1 MGKLEKEVK
10 ILNVNKKELEMI
22 LSKINARKIEESLQQ
37 IYVYDLPSIY
47 ARFYDCLL
55 QLKQINKTYQFEICR
70 LIK

>member
-47 ARFYDCLL
+47 ARFSSSL
-55 QLKQINKTYQFEICR
+55 QMFLSALN
-70 LIK
+70 L